1 MARKAWTAEELRAQG
16 LTVPARVAFEAAGIG
31 ETHGYRLAKSGE
43 LPFEVLK
50 IGRKYRV
57 PVASLLK
64 CLGIENETKVTA

>member
-1 MARKAWTAEELRAQG
+1 MAKKAWTAEELRAQG

-31 ETHGYRLAKSGE
+31 ETYGYRLAKSGD

-64 CLGIENETKVTA
+64 CLGVDEGEKATA